1 MEGWGVEEHP
11 RGHKAPGVNAH
22 VSTQASDLKAIR
34 NLNTMFDQ
42 TEVGGRTTAWPSS
55 SQELTAP
62 ARDSGGAGL
71 AAAPPGRRFADG
83 ASRAHAPAW
92 NPPALGLSQTLLLG
106 DLTGGQVM
114 SPPAGPGVP
123 RVGSIPA
130 PGWGGLGLQR
140 WGWVSWG
147 GRCPGFSGRQAP
159 RRVGVPQPDHHFH
172 RSGQSAPRP
181 EPRPRGG
188 GGGGRPAPEPPRP
201 RRLCVFGTGFPT
213 SPPRLPFPLSFPLT
227 EVPVEHPAISTRGGG
242 GRRRRAGRG
251 RRDPPPSAPPGSA
264 RAPACAAFVRHLPA
278 ARGRCVPA
286 RAVPRQIQISV
297 DNRQWDFFFEQWF
310 IFGGGDKEE
319 GGREEAAVCLS
330 SL

>member
-71 AAAPPGRRFADG
+71 ATAPPGRRFADG

-92 NPPALGLSQTLLLG
+92 DPPALGLSQTLLLG

-251 RRDPPPSAPPGSA
+251 RRDPPPQPP
-264 RAPACAAFVRHLPA
+264 RDRPALPPALPSCATYRLLGA
-278 ARGRCVPA
+278 AACPPELFLGRSRSPWT
-286 RAVPRQIQISV
+286 I
-297 DNRQWDFFFEQWF
+297 DNETFFFEQWF